1 MILKKS
7 TQMKQILLLLFIFF
21 IGSHGYAQFESNSK
35 FKPIPPTNMGIKTNK
50 TVPEKEEPAPSFA
63 PEVPSIKAPNVFNSS
78 ALPSNKTQP
87 SKYKIG
93 EEKSTFSLSNEN
105 PYPNPGAQYIPGM
118 EKALDK
124 GLRAE
129 GLKGERGELVK
140 RNIDF
145 GEIKTKSKFFIIKL
159 RDFGAIDG
167 DLVKVSSNSRV
178 LVPQLFLES
187 NFREI
192 KIMLDTGFN
201 KMDFEALN
209 IGTLGGNT
217 AEIKIYDDQNT
228 LMKSD
233 YWDNLA
239 AGFKATILVVK
250 EE

>member
-1 MILKKS
+1 
-7 TQMKQILLLLFIFF
+7 MKQTILLILILFI
-21 IGSHGYAQFESNSK
+21 GLQGRAQFESNTK
-35 FKPIPPTNMGIKTNK
+35 FKPIPPANMGIKTNK
-50 TVPEKEEPAPSFA
+50 TVPKKEEPEPSFA

-78 ALPSNKTQP
+78 SIISNKKVP
-87 SKYKIG
+87 SKYKVG
-93 EEKSTFSLSNEN
+93 EEKSTFSLSDQK
-105 PYPNPGAQYIPGM
+105 PYPNSGEQYIPGM

-167 DLVKVSSNSRV
+167 DLVKVTSNSRIIV
-178 LVPQLFLES
+178 NQLYLEGS
-187 NFREI
+187 FREI
-192 KIMLDTGFN
+192 KINLETGFN

-217 AEIKIYDDQNT
+217 AEIKIYDDHNT
-228 LMKSD
+228 LIKSD

-239 AGFKATILVVK
+239 AGFKASILVIK